1 MKITDV
7 RKGSIAEELGIRTG
21 DRLLEINN
29 QRVQDSIGLKFFESD
44 SELTLKVARN
54 DEAVLYDIE
63 KDEQDGL
70 GLVLEEM
77 NVLSCG
83 NDCIFCFVDQN
94 PAGMRNQLYFRDG
107 DYRLS
112 FLYGNYTTMTNAGP
126 ATLRRII
133 DQRLSPQYIS
143 VHVTDYEIR
152 KRLMGLKKD
161 DRILEKI
168 KLLHDNGIDMH
179 TQIVLCPG
187 INDGEALQKTVRDL
201 SQFSRRILS
210 LAVVPVGLTDHRDG
224 LQTLKKVDGA
234 YARGLLGRVKGWQ
247 AEFRSEISRGFIY
260 PSDEFFLLAGR
271 AIPPKEYYDGFP
283 QIENGVGMV
292 RSFHEDFKSQARGLP
307 RRLLHGKVLTL
318 ATGEL
323 PQWFV
328 KGKIVPR
335 LERMHG
341 LEVRVEVVPNA
352 LYGRSVTVA
361 GLLSGKCLYSAL
373 QGKELGDLL
382 LLPPDILNADGMF
395 LDDGTLPE
403 LETRLGVPTI
413 VFDGSWSDVFTALQE
428 GK

>member
-1 MKITDV
+1 MKITGV
-7 RKGSIAEELGIRTG
+7 RKGSIADELGICVG

-44 SELTLKVARN
+44 SELTLKVARKG
-54 DEAVLYDIE
+54 EAILYDIE
-63 KDEQDGL
+63 KEEDEGL

-77 NVLSCG
+77 SFLSCG

-94 PAGMRNQLYFRDG
+94 PAGLRSELYFRDG

-133 DQRLSPQYIS
+133 EQRLSPQYIS

-152 KRLMGLKKD
+152 KRLMGLRKD

-168 KLLHDNGIDMH
+168 KLLRDNGIDMH

-187 INDGEALQKTVRDL
+187 INDGEVLEKTVRDL
-201 SQFSRRILS
+201 FRFSDRILS
-210 LAVVPVGLTDHRDG
+210 LAVVPVGLTDHRNG
-224 LQTLKKVDGA
+224 LHALEKVDGA
-234 YARGLLGRVKGWQ
+234 RARELLGTINGWQ
-247 AEFRSEISRGFIY
+247 AEFRQKLGRGFIY

-271 AIPPKEYYDGFP
+271 AIPGKEYYDGFP

-292 RSFHEDFKSQARGLP
+292 RHFHEEFKTQARGLP
-307 RRLLHGKVLTL
+307 RRLLHPRVLTL

-323 PQWFV
+323 AQWFMRDE
-328 KGKIVPR
+328 IAPR
-335 LERMHG
+335 LQRMHG
-341 LEVRVEVVPNA
+341 LEVRIEVVPNA

-361 GLLSGKCLYSAL
+361 GLLSGKCVYSAL
-373 QGKELGDLL
+373 KGKELGDLL
-382 LLPPDILNADGMF
+382 LLPPDVLNADGKF
-395 LDDGTLPE
+395 LDDSTLPA
-403 LETRLGVPTI
+403 LEDRLGVPAL
-413 VFDGSWSDVFTALQE
+413 VFGGSWSDVFTALQE
-428 GK
+428 GT

>member
-7 RKGSIAEELGIRTG
+7 RNGSIAEELGIRAG

-29 QRVQDSIGLKFFESD
+29 QRVQDTIGLKFFESD
-44 SELTLKVARN
+44 PDLTLKISRN
-54 DEAVLYDIE
+54 GEAVLYDIQ
-63 KDEQDGL
+63 KDEDEPL
-70 GLVLEEM
+70 GLALEEM
-77 NVLSCG
+77 RVLSCG

-126 ATLRRII
+126 ATLQRII
-133 DQRLSPQYIS
+133 EQRLSPQYIS

-152 KRLMGLKKD
+152 KRLMGLRKD

-187 INDGEALQKTVRDL
+187 INDGEALQKTVTDL
-201 SQFSRRILS
+201 YQFRERILS
-210 LAVVPVGLTDHRDG
+210 LAVVPVGLTDHREG
-224 LQTLKKVDGA
+224 LHRLTKVDGG
-234 YARGLLGRVKGWQ
+234 YARRLLAKVNEWQ
-247 AEFRSEISRGFIY
+247 AEFRKTLGRGFIY

-271 AIPPKEYYDGFP
+271 AIPRKEYYDGYP
-283 QIENGVGMV
+283 QIENGVGMM
-292 RSFHEDFKSQARGLP
+292 RSFHEEFKAQARGLP
-307 RRLLHGKVLTL
+307 RRLLHRKVLTI

-323 PQWFV
+323 PQWFIR
-328 KGKIVPR
+328 GKIVPR

-382 LLPPDILNADGMF
+382 LLPPDVLNAESKF
-395 LDDGTLPE
+395 LDDSTLPD
-403 LETRLGVPTI
+403 LEDRLGAPAL